1 MNELNEYN
9 KLHNLTGE
17 FIFQSEFYED
27 FHMGYEAVEK
37 KLYRICDKMKTI
49 PKSQHKLRK
58 TFVSKLLDDGIN
70 IDEVRRIAGHENEKT
85 TLRNYCYNRYNKT
98 QTEDMLEK
106 ALA

>member
-1 MNELNEYN
+1 M
-9 KLHNLTGE
+9 
-17 FIFQSEFYED
+17 Q
-27 FHMGYEAVEK
+27 
-37 KLYRICDKMKTI
+37 TI

-98 QTEDMLEK
+98 QTEDILEK